1 MSPFDFLHTTG
12 KLRAARLHLSARLVI
27 DSGRTIASVAAE
39 PGIGAQL
46 LGRWMRTEKART
58 QPASL
63 NMDERQECQDLEGSA
78 RRMHGC
84 GWTTSF
90 WGKRRPL
97 SALLSARFFEA
108 AFRAVHTS
116 AASRPSGASCYHPRM
131 RSVQLLLNR
140 RDEF

>member
-12 KLRAARLHLSARLVI
+12 KLRVARFHLSARLVI

-39 PGIGAQL
+39 PGVGAQ
-46 LGRWMRTEKART
+46 GRWMSTAKART

-63 NMDERQECQDLEGSA
+63 AMDERQQCQEWGLRKEDAQLSMDNGLLEKA
-78 RRMHGC
+78 AA
-84 GWTTSF
+84 
-90 WGKRRPL
+90 L
-97 SALLSARFFEA
+97 SALLAARFFEA

-116 AASRPSGASCYHPRM
+116 AASRPSCASCYHPRM

-140 RDEF
+140 RGEF